1 MESSYYFSRSAER
14 NARMTSSRLFSLI
27 SSSANKVGRSSCG
40 ASTGLAASAKRFGD
54 VARAGTGRTGPD
66 GVSLGGETEE
76 RDAAGATRVVCG
88 SGAPG
93 MRRLAGLEAPGGAG
107 CQGSGAFGAT
117 GLGATAAF
125 PLAAAGRA
133 CAEAAGL
140 ARQFPRVN
148 ARFARS
154 LSLRPAAGI
163 ELWRQLP
170 GGGFGLMMT
179 AAVTVYAVFLLVLL
193 VARQAL
199 WRTWPPRQEPSWRR

>member
-66 GVSLGGETEE
+66 GVSFGGDSED

-93 MRRLAGLEAPGGAG
+93 MRRLAGLDVPGGAG
-107 CQGSGAFGAT
+107 CQGSGVFGAT
-117 GLGATAAF
+117 GFGAAGF
-125 PLAAAGRA
+125 PLAGRA
-133 CAEAAGL
+133 CGAAAG
-140 ARQFPRVN
+140 ARD
-148 ARFARS
+148 AA
-154 LSLRPAAGI
+154 AAG
-163 ELWRQLP
+163 
-170 GGGFGLMMT
+170 GATTG
-179 AAVTVYAVFLLVLL
+179 
-193 VARQAL
+193 ARG
-199 WRTWPPRQEPSWRR
+199 